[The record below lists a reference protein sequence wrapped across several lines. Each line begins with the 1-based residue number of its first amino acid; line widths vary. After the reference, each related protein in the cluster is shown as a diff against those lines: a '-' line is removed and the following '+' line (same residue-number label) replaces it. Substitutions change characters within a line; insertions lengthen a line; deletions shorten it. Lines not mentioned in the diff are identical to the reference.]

1 MPLVHFVKDSDKL
14 YVNVIFSYSI
24 HTASGAIVENANY
37 YPGIVMR
44 RMLFLSRFS
53 FRLTKI

>member
-14 YVNVIFSYSI
+14 YVNVIFSYNVYHI
-24 HTASGAIVENANY
+24 SGAIVENTNY

-53 FRLTKI
+53 FRIIKL